1 MLAEA
6 LAEFKKQNKIHDV
19 KSCIVGEWIN
29 TLSEQDKEEASK
41 LLFDDPI
48 SNHKLHIFLET
59 INVDISAESLR
70 KHRMKGCAC
79 IWTN

>member
-6 LAEFKKQNKIHDV
+6 LAEFKKQNNIHNT
-19 KSCIVGEWIN
+19 KLCALGEWIEK
-29 TLSEQDKEEASK
+29 LKDQDKKDAES

-48 SNHKLHIFLET
+48 SNHRLSLFLKTIGFEVSTET
-59 INVDISAESLR
+59 VR

-79 IWTN
+79 LWMN